1 MELKNPFLEIKRLK
15 ERINGDDITDSFT
28 TPLDPLET
36 IKIELEQGEIQV
48 DRNQIISHGPF
59 LLYEGKIL
67 AILYIYDYRA
77 TQEDLL
83 SESVDKKAP
92 KFHFSWCRTLS
103 EMDKRGKFAR
113 YIFSRKKHNKF
124 KVQATERDPAM
135 IRKLGE
141 HHEMEDVTLYA
152 CKNCLN
158 ETGYK
163 GYSKDLSAY
172 EKNKHVF
179 DFNIKEFLDENE
191 ATVSTSRFYLEQKRV
206 KFSDET
212 VQPMIYTDDFPEI
225 SRKLRA
231 SKDWKCTK
239 CNIDMSRHKS
249 GLHTHHKNGV
259 KNDNSN
265 SNLQV
270 LCALCHKNIDSDHK
284 GMYVNSRTETYI
296 LRNSDYWSHQKVG
309 P

>member
-1 MELKNPFLEIKRLK
+1 MELKNPFLEIKRLR
-15 ERINGDDITDSFT
+15 ERIKGDDISDTFSE
-28 TPLDPLET
+28 PLDPLDV
-36 IKIELEQGEIQV
+36 IKIELEEGEIQV
-48 DRNQIISHGPF
+48 DRNQIIQHGPF

-103 EMDKRGKFAR
+103 EMDKKGKFAR
-113 YIFSRKKHNKF
+113 YIFSRKKVNKF
-124 KVQATERDPAM
+124 KVQATERDPVM

-141 HHEMEDVTLYA
+141 HHEMEDVILYA

-163 GYSKDLSAY
+163 GYAKDLMPK
-172 EKNKHVF
+172 EKNKHVL

-212 VQPMIYTDDFPEI
+212 VQPMVYTDDFPEI
-225 SRKLRA
+225 SRRLRA
-231 SKDWKCTK
+231 SKNWKCTN
-239 CNIDMSRHKS
+239 CNVDMSRQKA
-249 GLHTHHKNGV
+249 GLHTHHRNGV
-259 KNDNSN
+259 KNDNSA

-270 LCALCHKNIDSDHK
+270 LCAMCHQNVDSDHK
-284 GMYVNSRTETYI
+284 GMYVDARTERYI
-296 LRNSDYWSHQKVG
+296 RRNSEYWKNN
-309 P
+309 

>member
-1 MELKNPFLEIKRLK
+1 MELKNPFLEIKRLR
-15 ERINGDDITDSFT
+15 ERIKGEDIADTFSE
-28 TPLDPLET
+28 PLDPLDV
-36 IKIELEQGEIQV
+36 IKIELEEGEIQV
-48 DRNQIISHGPF
+48 DRNQIIQHGPF

-103 EMDKRGKFAR
+103 EMDKKGKFAR
-113 YIFSRKKHNKF
+113 YIFSRKKINKF
-124 KVQATERDPAM
+124 KVQATERDPVM
-135 IRKLGE
+135 IKKLGE

-163 GYSKDLSAY
+163 GYTKDLKP
-172 EKNKHVF
+172 EDKNKHIL

-212 VQPMIYTDDFPEI
+212 VQPMVYTDDFPEI
-225 SRKLRA
+225 SRRLRA
-231 SKDWKCTK
+231 SKNWKCTK
-239 CNIDMSRHKS
+239 CNVDMSRHKA

-259 KNDNSN
+259 KNDNSA

-270 LCALCHKNIDSDHK
+270 LCAMCHKNVDSDHK
-284 GMYVNSRTETYI
+284 GMYVDPRTERYI
-296 LRNSDYWSHQKVG
+296 RRNSEYWKNN
-309 P
+309 

>member
-1 MELKNPFLEIKRLK
+1 MEIKNPFLELEKLRKRIGGDEIK
-15 ERINGDDITDSFT
+15 ETFVQ
-28 TPLDPLET
+28 PLDELEV
-36 IKIELEQGEIQV
+36 IKIELEEGEIQV
-48 DRNQIISHGPF
+48 NRSQIIQHGPF

-103 EMDKRGKFAR
+103 EMDKKGKFAR
-113 YIFSRKKHNKF
+113 YIFSRKKVNKF

-135 IRKLGE
+135 ISKLGE

-163 GYSKDLSAY
+163 GYTKDLKAE
-172 EKNKHVF
+172 EKNKHVL

-191 ATVSTSRFYLEQKRV
+191 ATVTTSRFYLEQKRV
-206 KFSDET
+206 RFSDET
-212 VQPMIYTDDFPEI
+212 VQPMVYTDDFPEI
-225 SRKLRA
+225 SRRLRA

-239 CNIDMSRHKS
+239 CNVDMSRQKA

-259 KNDNSN
+259 KNDNSP

-270 LCALCHKNIDSDHK
+270 LCALCHKNVDSDHK
-284 GMYVNSRTETYI
+284 GMYVDARTERYI
-296 LRNSDYWSHQKVG
+296 RRNSEYWQNN
-309 P
+309 